1 MKLNFAGFSR
11 LIFDKTAIEAL
22 GNDYFNYGIVAATD
36 NNSTQLSTTIPPD
49 ILPANLYY
57 GLHSF
62 TITTGLS
69 ALSFT
74 SAYNVTSG
82 VIGYQSVLPYVFSK
96 MKFSYMHHKTRKCP
110 AGYPYY
116 NIS

>member
-1 MKLNFAGFSR
+1 MFINYAGFSR

-22 GNDYFNYGIVAATD
+22 GNDYFNYGIISAIN
-36 NNSTQLSTTIPPD
+36 NNSSQLSTTIPPN

-62 TITTGLS
+62 TITTGLA

-74 SAYNVTSG
+74 SSYDVNSG
-82 VIGYQSVLPYVFSK
+82 FIGYVPVAPYVFSK
-96 MKFSYMHHKTRKCP
+96 MKFSYMHHKTRTCP